1 VTPELLWLAVFAFL
15 CAGVIKGTV
24 GIGLPTVTISI
35 KAQATDPRI
44 PIALLLIPALITNTW
59 QVARGGQVVRSFR
72 ILWPLAGT
80 MFVFLFVSARYAAV
94 AATDT
99 LVIGIGAVVVLW
111 TLTSLI
117 RSPPAIPDHLDRPMQ
132 FIAGAVGGVIGGLT
146 AIWSPPMVMYL
157 LARRVDKD
165 DFLRFTGFIIIAGTI
180 PLTAGYLSTGLLT
193 RELAIYSVLM
203 IIPTLG
209 GYALGERLRGRLDRE
224 QFQKVV
230 LVVFCV
236 MGLNLIRKALVQ

>member
-1 VTPELLWLAVFAFL
+1 MTQELLWLALLAFL
-15 CAGVIKGTV
+15 CAGVIKGIV

-35 KAQATDPRI
+35 MSQATDPRI

-59 QVARGGQVVRSFR
+59 QIIRGGQIARSFR
-72 ILWPLAGT
+72 MLWPFAAT
-80 MFVFLFVSARYAAV
+80 MFVFIFISARYAAV

-99 LVIGIGAVVVLW
+99 LIIGIGLVVVLW

-117 RSPPAIPDHLDRPMQ
+117 KAPPKVPDHLDRPVQ
-132 FIAGAVGGVIGGLT
+132 IASGIVAGIIGGLT

-157 LARRVDKD
+157 LSRRVEKD

-193 RELAIYSVLM
+193 RELAVYSVFM
-203 IIPTLG
+203 IVPTLA

-236 MGLNLIRKALVQ
+236 MGLNLIRKALV